1 MESILATML
10 SEFVKALG
18 ADKVKEISDGVCKPV
33 KKTEPVKEE
42 KPPKAEAKAAEAKKT
57 VKKEQAD
64 GGAAA
69 AGEKTKRIARMS
81 PTLTNQLKAELI
93 KIGIVFIDDDKKQVE
108 FLKKEFTRYI
118 DTMSEGDFSAKDL
131 ARHMRDFANT
141 KKPAPEEKE
150 EVPPKKV
157 AIPTLSNAA
166 AITDVDIDELR
177 AIKMVAKPGVL
188 PDGRKWN
195 GEFWDGDEGRFV
207 RGPPREDGDGN
218 HVKFNGKDYYYEAG
232 SFRVYEEV
240 DGKDVFV
247 GYVGVGQFRDMKI

>member
-1 MESILATML
+1 ML

-33 KKTEPVKEE
+33 KPVKEE
-42 KPPKAEAKAAEAKKT
+42 KPAKTEVKAEPKKT
-57 VKKEQAD
+57 VKKEQTD

-93 KIGIVFIDDDKKQVE
+93 KIGIVFIEDDKKQVE
-108 FLKKEFTRYI
+108 LLKKEFTRYI
-118 DTMSEGDFSAKDL
+118 DNLSEGDFTAKDL
-131 ARHMRDFANT
+131 ASHMRDFANT
-141 KKPAPEEKE
+141 KKPAPEKE
-150 EVPPKKV
+150 EPVKKV

-188 PDGRKWN
+188 PEGRKWN

-207 RGPPREDGDGN
+207 RGPAREDDE
-218 HVKFNGKDYYYEAG
+218 VTPIKFNGKDYSYESG
-232 SFRVYEEV
+232 SFRVYEDI

-247 GYVGVGQFRDMKI
+247 GYVGVGQFRDMKV

>member
-33 KKTEPVKEE
+33 KPVKEE
-42 KPPKAEAKAAEAKKT
+42 KVSKTEVKADTKKT
-57 VKKEQAD
+57 VKKEQTD
-64 GGAAA
+64 GGAA

-93 KIGIVFIDDDKKQVE
+93 KIGIVFIEDDKKQVE
-108 FLKKEFTRYI
+108 LLKKEFTRYI
-118 DTMSEGDFSAKDL
+118 DTMSEGDFTAKDL
-131 ARHMRDFANT
+131 ASHMRDFANT
-141 KKPAPEEKE
+141 KKPAPEKE
-150 EVPPKKV
+150 EPVKKV

-207 RGPPREDGDGN
+207 KGPPSDKQDGT
-218 HVKFNGKDYYYEAG
+218 HVKFNGNDYYYEPT
-232 SFRVYEEV
+232 SFRVYEEI
-240 DGKDVFV
+240 DEKDVFV
-247 GYVGVGQFRDMKI
+247 GYVGVGQFRDMKV

>member
-1 MESILATML
+1 MESILKTML
-10 SEFVKALG
+10 GEFVKVLG
-18 ADKVKEISDGVCKPV
+18 TAEVKNICDDVCKPA

-42 KPPKAEAKAAEAKKT
+42 KPPKAETKKT

-108 FLKKEFTRYI
+108 LLKKEFTRYI
-118 DTMSEGDFSAKDL
+118 DTMSEGDFTGKDL
-131 ARHMRDFANT
+131 ANHMRDFANT
-141 KKPAPEEKE
+141 KKPAPEEDVKL
-150 EVPPKKV
+150 PPKKV
-157 AIPTLSNAA
+157 SDTIPPLSNAA
-166 AITDVDIDELR
+166 AFEDLNIDELR
-177 AIKMVAKPGVL
+177 AIKMIAKPGSF

-195 GEFWDGDEGRFV
+195 GEFWDGDEGRWV
-207 RGPPREDGDGN
+207 RGPAPEDDDVTP
-218 HVKFNGKDYYYEAG
+218 VKFNGKSYSYESG
-232 SFRVYEEV
+232 SFRLYEETPKG
-240 DGKDVFV
+240 DLFV

>member
-1 MESILATML
+1 ML

-18 ADKVKEISDGVCKPV
+18 ADKVKEISDGVCKPA
-33 KKTEPVKEE
+33 KPVKEE
-42 KPPKAEAKAAEAKKT
+42 KPAKTEVKAETKKT

-108 FLKKEFTRYI
+108 LLKKEFTRYI
-118 DTMSEGDFSAKDL
+118 DNLSEGDFTAKDL
-131 ARHMRDFANT
+131 ANHMRDFANT
-141 KKPAPEEKE
+141 KKPAPEKE
-150 EVPPKKV
+150 EPVVKKAPSV
-157 AIPTLSNAA
+157 MPTFSNAA

-177 AIKMVAKPGVL
+177 AIKMIAKPGSF

-207 RGPPREDGDGN
+207 RGPAREDGDGN

-232 SFRVYEEV
+232 SFRVYEEI
-240 DGKDVFV
+240 DDKDVFV
-247 GYVGVGQFRDMKI
+247 GYVGVGQFRDMKV